1 MKNIKRM
8 LAVAVLMMSAVAAFA
23 QSPTSRPAPPAQHE
37 GAYRIMDG
45 KVYYNNV
52 IMHDADPLTIQDLG
66 YGYAKDNE
74 YVWFEGK
81 VLPLVDPYT
90 FRLKHSVPPAGAV
103 PPSSSVPPHQGSQ
116 GFGLDDLLSA
126 LLLGNGSNH
135 NGGYAPGYDQGHGH
149 GHNPGGAYGP
159 GHMHQERGY
168 EIVGNKVY
176 YNGVLVSNASAHSF
190 KDLGWGYAKDSSR
203 AYYCGKKISNDPT
216 RFKALAD
223 GYAMDAF
230 DVYYFG
236 KEIEASTSGF
246 KVLSDGYAKDAFDA
260 YYCGKE
266 VVGSSAS
273 TFQVLG
279 NGYAKDAWETYYLG
293 KKVK

>member
-1 MKNIKRM
+1 MI
-8 LAVAVLMMSAVAAFA
+8 AVAVLMLSAVAAFA
-23 QSPTSRPAPPAQHE
+23 QSPTSRPAPPSSQQ
-37 GAYRIMDG
+37 GSYRIMGG
-45 KVYYNNV
+45 KVYYNNI
-52 IMHDADPLTIQDLG
+52 IMHEADPRTIQDLG
-66 YGYAKDNE
+66 YGYAKDDE
-74 YVWFEGK
+74 YVWFEGRI
-81 VLPLVDPYT
+81 LPLVDPYT
-90 FRLKHSVPPAGAV
+90 FRLKYSVPPSGPV
-103 PPSSSVPPHQGSQ
+103 PPQHGSQ
-116 GFGLDDLLSA
+116 DFGLDDLFSILF
-126 LLLGNGSNH
+126 GNGSNQ
-135 NGGYAPGYDQGHGH
+135 NGGQTPGYDQGHGH
-149 GHNPGGAYGP
+149 NPGGHGP
-159 GHMHQERGY
+159 GHMQPERGY

-176 YNGVLVSNASAHSF
+176 YNGVLVSNASPHSF

-203 AYYCGKKISNDPT
+203 AYYCGRKISNDPT

-236 KEIEASTSGF
+236 QEIEASTSGF

-293 KKVK
+293 KKVR

>member
-1 MKNIKRM
+1 MNQIKRM
-8 LAVAVLMMSAVAAFA
+8 IAVAVLLLSAVAAFA
-23 QSPTSRPAPPAQHE
+23 QSPTSRPAPPSSQQ
-37 GAYRIMDG
+37 GSYRIMGG
-45 KVYYNNV
+45 KVYYNNI
-52 IMHDADPLTIQDLG
+52 IMHEADPRTIQDLG
-66 YGYAKDNE
+66 YGYAKDDE
-74 YVWFEGK
+74 YVWFEGRI
-81 VLPLVDPYT
+81 LPLVDPYT
-90 FRLKHSVPPAGAV
+90 FRLKHTAPPAGSVPPQ
-103 PPSSSVPPHQGSQ
+103 HGSQ
-116 GFGLDDLLSA
+116 DFGLEDLFS
-126 LLLGNGSNH
+126 LLFGNGSNH
-135 NGGYAPGYDQGHGH
+135 NGGQAPGYDHGH
-149 GHNPGGAYGP
+149 GYNPGGHGP
-159 GHMHQERGY
+159 GHMQPERGY

-203 AYYCGKKISNDPT
+203 AYYCGRKISNDPT

-223 GYAMDAF
+223 GYAIDAF

-236 KEIEASTSGF
+236 QEIEASTSGF

-293 KKVK
+293 KKVR

>member
-8 LAVAVLMMSAVAAFA
+8 IAVAVLMLSAVATFA
-23 QSPTSRPAPPAQHE
+23 QGLTSRPAPPSSQHA
-37 GAYRIMDG
+37 GSYKIQGG
-45 KVYYNNV
+45 KVYYKNI
-52 IMHDADPLTIQDLG
+52 IMHEADPRTIQDLG
-66 YGYAKDNE
+66 YGYAKDDE
-74 YVWFEGK
+74 YVWFEGRI
-81 VLPLVDPYT
+81 LPLVDPYT
-90 FRLKHSVPPAGAV
+90 FRLKHTAPPSGPVPPQ
-103 PPSSSVPPHQGSQ
+103 HGSQ
-116 GFGLDDLLSA
+116 DFGWDDLFS
-126 LLLGNGSNH
+126 LLFGNGSSQ
-135 NGGYAPGYDQGHGH
+135 NGGQTSGYDHGH
-149 GHNPGGAYGP
+149 GHNPGGHGP
-159 GHMHQERGY
+159 GHMQPERGY

-176 YNGVLVSNASAHSF
+176 YNGVLVNNASAYSF

-203 AYYCGKKISNDPT
+203 AYYCGRKISNDPT
-216 RFKALAD
+216 RFKVLAD

-236 KEIEASTSGF
+236 EEIEASTSGF

-293 KKVK
+293 KKVR